1 MATYKFSFMEA
12 GIYRQEK
19 AMTKL
24 EAIREME
31 TSCDKC
37 YYRFNCNK
45 RWCKIYKAHQ
55 ERLDYLEFKRIE
67 ALKPK
72 KSEEDYIVKVRKY
85 ETTSE
90 ASKKKHALSL
100 LTKVTKKL
108 AKGKVS
114 FELELAIDD
123 ASALIGVDDYKTAI
137 GILNNVKLKNLANKL
152 SEILL

>member
-19 AMTKL
+19 ATTKL

-31 TSCDKC
+31 ASCDKC
-37 YYRFNCNK
+37 CYRFNCNK

-100 LTKVTKKL
+100 LTRVTKKL
-108 AKGKVS
+108 SKGEVS

>member
-1 MATYKFSFMEA
+1 MATYKLSFMEA

-19 AMTKL
+19 AMTKF

-31 TSCDKC
+31 ASCDKC
-37 YYRFNCNK
+37 YYKFSCNK
-45 RWCKIYKAHQ
+45 HWCKIYKAHQ

-72 KSEEDYIVKVRKY
+72 KSEGDYIMKVRKY

-108 AKGKVS
+108 AKSEVS

-123 ASALIGVDDYKTAI
+123 ASALIGIDDYKTAI

>member
-12 GIYRQEK
+12 GIYRQE
-19 AMTKL
+19 
-24 EAIREME
+24 
-31 TSCDKC
+31 
-37 YYRFNCNK
+37 
-45 RWCKIYKAHQ
+45 
-55 ERLDYLEFKRIE
+55 
-67 ALKPK
+67 
-72 KSEEDYIVKVRKY
+72 SEEDYIIKVRKY

-100 LTKVTKKL
+100 LTKVIKKL
-108 AKGKVS
+108 AKGEIS

-137 GILNNVKLKNLANKL
+137 GILNNVKLKNLAKKL